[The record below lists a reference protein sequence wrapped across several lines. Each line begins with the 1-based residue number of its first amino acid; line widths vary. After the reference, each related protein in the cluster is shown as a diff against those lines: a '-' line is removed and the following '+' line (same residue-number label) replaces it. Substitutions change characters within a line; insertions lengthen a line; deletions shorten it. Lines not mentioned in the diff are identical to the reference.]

1 MSKAAGLAVTLFL
14 GVGGLLVSSWTH
26 ASSARRTASIAEEAG
41 SRNGLLAGDSLTF
54 EVLGFRFNRLWIPF
68 WPCSPRTVY
77 GSTWSSRILPKDAT
91 REEIEAFNRA
101 WVCHDP
107 LPSGFVAAGPERR
120 TQART
125 TGEVDWFGRHEIQLR
140 VTAAA
145 RELASAKLY
154 LDDELVGEASLD
166 DGKIVQ
172 RGDESEATLEFFLP
186 WIPQFTLTLITDD
199 LDGRMEESTYS
210 IGRSTM
216 SPK

>member
-1 MSKAAGLAVTLFL
+1 MSKAAGLAVTLLL
-14 GVGGLLVSSWTH
+14 GAGGLAVSSWTH
-26 ASSARRTASIAEEAG
+26 ASSARRAASIAEGVG
-41 SRNGLLAGDSLTF
+41 SGNGLLAGDSLNF
-54 EVLGFRFNRLWIPF
+54 EVLGFKFNRLWIPF

-77 GSTWSSRILPKDAT
+77 GSSWSSRTFSKDAT
-91 REEIEAFNRA
+91 REDIDAFNRA

-120 TQART
+120 EQART
-125 TGEVDWFGRHEIQLR
+125 TGAVDWFGRHEIQVR

-145 RELASAKLY
+145 SELASAKLY
-154 LDDELVGEASLD
+154 LDDDLVGEASLD

-172 RGDESEATLEFFLP
+172 RGDEAEATLEFFLP

-199 LDGRMEESTYS
+199 LDGRIEESTYS
-210 IGRSTM
+210 IGRSAT